1 MSSAQGLCEALC
13 FRLLCNDSIIWGTFV
28 WQPNTDVER
37 EPLVELSPAHCFV
50 LCPEKGCIVGRD
62 KLYILR
68 VHFRWVRVESVWFM
82 VEGFASGGGVTG
94 EHETCADIPST

>member
-50 LCPEKGCIVGRD
+50 LCPEKGCIVGGD
-62 KLYILR
+62 KLHL
-68 VHFRWVRVESVWFM
+68 
-82 VEGFASGGGVTG
+82 GFIFGGFGSSPFGSWLKGSQAGAV
-94 EHETCADIPST
+94 